1 MNSAPPTQQSRQSSS
16 PTYKAEPGD
25 SRHQDVPSLTSLPPH
40 PVTPRC
46 PARLTAQAQS
56 WGGWAGGG
64 VASLRACA
72 EFQLQL
78 LWGKMMPRLGSRAA
92 GREEARTAHA
102 QTEHPRQKQK
112 RARAPHV
119 LRAQL
124 PGICPCRDS
133 RRAWPGWRGLI

>member
-1 MNSAPPTQQSRQSSS
+1 M
-16 PTYKAEPGD
+16 
-25 SRHQDVPSLTSLPPH
+25 
-40 PVTPRC
+40 
-46 PARLTAQAQS
+46 
-56 WGGWAGGG
+56 
-64 VASLRACA
+64 ASLRACA

-124 PGICPCRDS
+124 PGVRPCRDS